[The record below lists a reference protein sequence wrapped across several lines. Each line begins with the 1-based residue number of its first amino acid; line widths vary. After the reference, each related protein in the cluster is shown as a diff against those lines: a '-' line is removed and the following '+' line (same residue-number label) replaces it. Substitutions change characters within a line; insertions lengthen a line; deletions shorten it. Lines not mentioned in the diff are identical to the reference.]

1 MKIAL
6 VQMEV
11 LEKNKAG
18 NVEKACKLLK
28 EAAPQADIAVLP
40 EIWTTGYSLGH
51 LSKEAE
57 YLNGPVIEEVRRIAA
72 GNNCAVVAGS
82 IPLRK
87 GDGNV
92 YNTTVVIDKKGEI
105 VFCYSKLHL
114 FSMFNEQRFFK
125 QGNDFN
131 TYELEGVTCA
141 STICYDLRFPELYR
155 HMALKGAK
163 IIFVPAEWPKIRGGI
178 WDLFTRARALENHT
192 FIVGVNCAGKF
203 HDQKFYGHS
212 AVIDPFGR
220 ELAVCG
226 EEEEIAYCDID
237 LSQIDKANE
246 YMNVLKDVRPELM
259 KNE

>member
-1 MKIAL
+1 MKLAL

-18 NVEKACKLLK
+18 NVEKACNLLK
-28 EAAPQADIAVLP
+28 QAAPQADIAVLP

-57 YLNGPVIEEVRRIAA
+57 YLNGPVIEEIRSIAA
-72 GNNCAVVAGS
+72 ANSCAVVAGS

-92 YNTTVVIDKKGEI
+92 YNTTVVIDKNGEI

-125 QGNDFN
+125 PGSDFSA
-131 TYELEGVTCA
+131 YELEGVTCA

-155 HMALKGAK
+155 YMAKNNFCSGRMAENTRRNLG
-163 IIFVPAEWPKIRGGI
+163 FVPAC
-178 WDLFTRARALENHT
+178 TRT
-192 FIVGVNCAGKF
+192 GKP
-203 HDQKFYGHS
+203 Y
-212 AVIDPFGR
+212 
-220 ELAVCG
+220 L
-226 EEEEIAYCDID
+226 YCRRK
-237 LSQIDKANE
+237 LC
-246 YMNVLKDVRPELM
+246 R
-259 KNE
+259 

>member
-18 NVEKACKLLK
+18 NVENACALLRQ
-28 EAAPQADIAVLP
+28 AAPNCDIAVLP

-51 LSKEAE
+51 LSKEADF
-57 YLNGPVIEEVRRIAA
+57 LNGPVVEELRSIAKEHS
-72 GNNCAVVAGS
+72 CAIVAGS

-87 GDGNV
+87 GDGQV
-92 YNTTVVIDKKGEI
+92 YNTAVTIDKNGEI
-105 VFCYSKLHL
+105 VFCYSKVHL

-125 QGNDFN
+125 PGNDFGV
-131 TYELEGVTCA
+131 YELEGVTCG

-155 HMALKGAK
+155 HMAMQGAK
-163 IIFVPAEWPKIRGGI
+163 IIFVPAEWPKLRGTI
-178 WDLFTRARALENHT
+178 WDLFIRARALENHT

-212 AVIDPFGR
+212 AVISPFG
-220 ELAVCG
+220 EVLAAGG
-226 EEEEIAYCDID
+226 EEEDIVYCDID
-237 LSQIDKANE
+237 LSQVEKANE
-246 YMNVLKDVRPELM
+246 YMNVLKDVRPELI
-259 KNE
+259 K

>member
-1 MKIAL
+1 MKLAL
-6 VQMEV
+6 LQMEV

-18 NVEKACKLLK
+18 NVEKACNLLK
-28 EAAPQADIAVLP
+28 QAAPQADIAVLP

-57 YLNGPVIEEVRRIAA
+57 YLNGPVIEEIRNIAA
-72 GNNCAVVAGS
+72 ANSCAVVAGS

-92 YNTTVVIDKKGEI
+92 YNTTVVIDKNGEI

-125 QGNDFN
+125 PGSDFSA
-131 TYELEGVTCA
+131 YELEGVTCA

-155 HMALKGAK
+155 HMAMQGAK
-163 IIFVPAEWPKIRGGI
+163 IIFVPAEWPKIRGAI
-178 WDLFTRARALENHT
+178 WDLFLRARALENHT

-203 HDQKFYGHS
+203 HDQKIYGHS
-212 AVIDPFGR
+212 SVIDR
-220 ELAVCG
+220 SAKCLLLAAKKKKLFTA
-226 EEEEIAYCDID
+226 I
-237 LSQIDKANE
+237 LTW
-246 YMNVLKDVRPELM
+246 RR
-259 KNE
+259 

>member
-11 LEKNKAG
+11 FEKNKEK
-18 NVEKACKLLK
+18 NVENACKLMK
-28 EAAPQADIAVLP
+28 EAAPNADIAVLP

-57 YLNGPVIEEVRRIAA
+57 YLNGPVIEELRKIAA
-72 GNNCAVVAGS
+72 GSSCAIVAGS

-92 YNTTVVIDKKGEI
+92 YNTSVVIGKKGEI

-125 QGNDFN
+125 AGNDFS

-155 HMALKGAK
+155 HMARQGAK
-163 IIFVPAEWPKIRGGI
+163 IIFVPAEWPKIRGGV
-178 WDLFTRARALENHT
+178 WDLFIRARALENHT

-212 AVIDPFGR
+212 SVIDPFGR
-220 ELAVCG
+220 VLAVGG
-226 EEEEIAYCDID
+226 EEEEIVYCDID
-237 LSQIDKANE
+237 LEQVAKANE
-246 YMNVLKDVRPELM
+246 YMNVLKDVRPELV
-259 KNE
+259 K

>member
-1 MKIAL
+1 M
-6 VQMEV
+6 
-11 LEKNKAG
+11 
-18 NVEKACKLLK
+18 
-28 EAAPQADIAVLP
+28 LP

-57 YLNGPVIEEVRRIAA
+57 YLNGPVIEEIRGIAA
-72 GNNCAVVAGS
+72 ANSCAVVAGS

-125 QGNDFN
+125 PGSDFSA
-131 TYELEGVTCA
+131 YEL
-141 STICYDLRFPELYR
+141 ELYR
-155 HMALKGAK
+155 HMAMQGAK
-163 IIFVPAEWPKIRGGI
+163 IIFVPAEWPKIRGAI
-178 WDLFTRARALENHT
+178 WDLFLRARALENHTFIVGVNCAGKFHDLENHT

-212 AVIDPFGR
+212 SVIDPFGKV
-220 ELAVCG
+220 LAVGG
-226 EEEEIAYCDID
+226 EEEEIIYCDID
-237 LSQIDKANE
+237 LAQVDKANE
-246 YMNVLKDVRPELM
+246 YMNVLKDVRPELI
-259 KNE
+259 K